1 MGKTE
6 SQRGEQLWQTSSSR
20 RKNWSPDLVLLD
32 FSEIALH
39 LKEKHWRSQCVFGSR
54 GPQRA
59 LSSGNYLFFPL
70 SVVSPCWSC
79 VCVLISG
86 GTAPALSFLPHPW
99 KSGTQHLPNS
109 WPPRAYHHKVT
120 MKRKSVNIQ
129 ANLLNKQ
136 LFQGDYLLLF
146 MMTDYLSDFPQ
157 HMSPEEI
164 RYSTFLKQDQER
176 MFL

>member
-1 MGKTE
+1 
-6 SQRGEQLWQTSSSR
+6 
-20 RKNWSPDLVLLD
+20 
-32 FSEIALH
+32 
-39 LKEKHWRSQCVFGSR
+39 
-54 GPQRA
+54 
-59 LSSGNYLFFPL
+59 
-70 SVVSPCWSC
+70 
-79 VCVLISG
+79 
-86 GTAPALSFLPHPW
+86 
-99 KSGTQHLPNS
+99 
-109 WPPRAYHHKVT
+109 

-129 ANLLNKQ
+129 ATLLNKQ